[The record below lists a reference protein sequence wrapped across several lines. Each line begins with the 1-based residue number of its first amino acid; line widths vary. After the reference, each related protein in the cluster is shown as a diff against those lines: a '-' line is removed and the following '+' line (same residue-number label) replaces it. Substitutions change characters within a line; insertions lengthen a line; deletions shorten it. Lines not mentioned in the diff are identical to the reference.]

1 MQRSSWNSPG
11 GSALCR
17 LLRQGQ
23 KGAAVNPLLGWEL
36 RANSHPLPGAALSLE
51 PPSSYNPLGLDAW
64 DAAYIPNSV
73 VSSNAPP
80 GLNSAEVCKLLSVRW
95 G

>member
-1 MQRSSWNSPG
+1 MPVAETGPERSCSEPTAWMGTQSQFP
-11 GSALCR
+11 SSSR
-17 LLRQGQ
+17 
-23 KGAAVNPLLGWEL
+23 
-36 RANSHPLPGAALSLE
+36 AALSLE

-73 VSSNAPP
+73 VSSNAPL